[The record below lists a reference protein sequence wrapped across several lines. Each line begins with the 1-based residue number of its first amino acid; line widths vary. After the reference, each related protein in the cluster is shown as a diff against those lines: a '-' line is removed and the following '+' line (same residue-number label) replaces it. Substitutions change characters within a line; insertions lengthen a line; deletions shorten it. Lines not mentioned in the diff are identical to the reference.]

1 MSETSANRT
10 GALFALL
17 GFALFSG
24 HDVIVKML
32 GDTYSVFQII
42 FFSVLFSFPL
52 VILFHLPDRN
62 EDNLMPHH
70 PVWVF
75 LRTCSTVITAVA
87 ALYGIVF
94 FKNFPTG

>member
-1 MSETSANRT
+1 MSKTSANRA

-17 GFALFSG
+17 GFALFSA

-52 VILFHLPDRN
+52 V
-62 EDNLMPHH
+62 
-70 PVWVF
+70 V
-75 LRTCSTVITAVA
+75 
-87 ALYGIVF
+87 
-94 FKNFPTG
+94 

>member
-1 MSETSANRT
+1 LRRSA
-10 GALFALL
+10 FALL
-17 GFALFSG
+17 GFALFSA

-52 VILFHLPDRN
+52 VVLFHLPDRN

-70 PVWVF
+70 P
-75 LRTCSTVITAVA
+75 I
-87 ALYGIVF
+87 
-94 FKNFPTG
+94 